1 MELIFEFIVELL
13 FEGIGEASQN
23 KKIGKFIR
31 YPLIALIVL
40 FFAAFILLFVFI
52 GVSILKDNMIGGIL
66 IIAFAILFLILSI
79 KKFKET
85 YIEKKKA
92 N

>member
-1 MELIFEFIVELL
+1 MELIFEFIIELL
-13 FEGIGEASQN
+13 FEGVGEASQN
-23 KKIGKFIR
+23 KKISKFIR

-40 FFAAFILLFVFI
+40 AYTAFILLFVFM
-52 GVSILKDNMIGGIL
+52 GVSILKENMIGGIL
-66 IIAFAILFLILSI
+66 ILLFTIVFLVLSI

>member
-1 MELIFEFIVELL
+1 M
-13 FEGIGEASQN
+13 
-23 KKIGKFIR
+23 
-31 YPLIALIVL
+31 
-40 FFAAFILLFVFI
+40 

-66 IIAFAILFLILSI
+66 ILLFTIVFLVLSI
-79 KKFKET
+79 NKFKET

>member
-1 MELIFEFIVELL
+1 MELIFEFIIELL
-13 FEGIGEASQN
+13 FEGVGEASQN
-23 KKIGKFIR
+23 KKISKFIR

-40 FFAAFILLFVFI
+40 AYTAFILLFVFM
-52 GVSILKDNMIGGIL
+52 GVSILKDNMIGGII

>member
-23 KKIGKFIR
+23 KKISKFIR
-31 YPLIALIVL
+31 YPLIALIIL
-40 FFAAFILLFVFI
+40 LYTAFILLFVFM
-52 GVSILKDNMIGGIL
+52 GVSILKENMIGGI
-66 IIAFAILFLILSI
+66 IIIGFAILFLILSI

-92 N
+92 I